1 MKAKIFENGTDEVD
15 ETDKEA
21 EKLRKE
27 SFQKAKGAFQEPG
40 ELEEEVVD
48 GGSEINTSGSSEHN
62 DESVED
68 ADSDEQR
75 QKRKIEFEAK
85 QKLFNGSG

>member
-1 MKAKIFENGTDEVD
+1 MKAKIFENGADEVD

-27 SFQKAKGAFQEPG
+27 SFQKAKGAFQESG
-40 ELEEEVVD
+40 ECEQEETVD
-48 GGSEINTSGSSEHN
+48 GGSEINTSASSEN
-62 DESVED
+62 DDNVED
-68 ADSDEQR
+68 DDSEEQR
-75 QKRKIEFEAK
+75 LKRKIEFEAK

>member
-1 MKAKIFENGTDEVD
+1 MKAKIFENGADEVD

-40 ELEEEVVD
+40 EEEVVD
-48 GGSEINTSGSSEHN
+48 GGSEINTSGASEN
-62 DESVED
+62 EETVEEE
-68 ADSDEQR
+68 DSEEQR
-75 QKRKIEFEAK
+75 LKRKIEFEAK